1 MRKLRHA
8 RSPRLKSR
16 QVTRGPCADLST
28 RTGVRSWGMHFR
40 EHEWV
45 TAIKQ
50 MSWAQALLC
59 PLPELGPSI
68 PPTLLIP
75 YVAT

>member
-1 MRKLRHA
+1 
-8 RSPRLKSR
+8 
-16 QVTRGPCADLST
+16 
-28 RTGVRSWGMHFR
+28 MHFR

-59 PLPELGPSI
+59 PLPELGPSV